1 MPSRSLRDIRDLYK
15 QGVNIMRHFRESES
29 RESSE
34 PNSINGILAAY
45 DLQAG
50 SYVQL
55 LDDPNHA
62 KSVQSYTAAVAAILD
77 GYAPASVMEAGVG
90 EATTFANVLL
100 NMRHKPSHALGFDI
114 SWSRLAVARDFIR
127 EKNVEGQ
134 VFIGDL
140 AHIPIE
146 SSAVDVVF
154 TSHSIE
160 PNRGRERPIL
170 KELFRVARRYLV
182 LLEPSNEL
190 GTEETRK
197 HIEEH
202 KYCVDLYRCA
212 CELGFQVTEHR
223 LFDHVRNP
231 HNQTALMV
239 IAKQTDFSSQSS
251 AGFFACPEC
260 LSSLMLHKGNYF
272 CAECLVVYPIVA
284 GIPCLAM
291 AHRII
296 ATRYLDKA

>member
-1 MPSRSLRDIRDLYK
+1 MPSRSLKEVRDLYK

-29 RESSE
+29 SESSE
-34 PNSINGILAAY
+34 PNSLNGILAAY

-55 LDDPNHA
+55 VKDPNNA
-62 KSVQSYTAAVAAILD
+62 KFTQSYTAAIAAILD
-77 GYAPASVMEAGVG
+77 EYGPASVMEAGVG
-90 EATTFANVLL
+90 EATTLANVLL
-100 NMRHKPSHALGFDI
+100 HMRHRPSHALGFDI
-114 SWSRLAVARDFIR
+114 SWSRLAVARNFIR

-146 SSAVDVVF
+146 TDSIDIVF

-160 PNRGRERPIL
+160 PNRGREAPIL
-170 KELFRVARRYLV
+170 KELFRVTRRYLV

-197 HIEEH
+197 HIQEH

-212 CELGFQVTEHR
+212 CELGFEVIEHR

-231 HNQTALMV
+231 HNQTALMI
-239 IAKQTDFSSQSS
+239 IAKQKDLSPQSATS
-251 AGFFACPEC
+251 FFACPGC
-260 LSSLMLHKGNYF
+260 ISSLMLHKGNYF
-272 CAECLVVYPIVA
+272 CPECLVVYPVVG
-284 GIPCLAM
+284 GIPCRAM
-291 AHRII
+291 AHGIM
-296 ATRYLDKA
+296 ATRYLEDA